1 MVLWRRYFYGV
12 SEQIP
17 VLLLPHLNP
26 CHPFHCQIT
35 KRLFLAPWFGHW
47 SKNYQ
52 NKSRYTTDL
61 QQRTLFHISYFLKNP
76 FIDLSKVM
84 KLSPLSMNY
93 NMIYPITLEWAWA
106 HIFQFTTLVLPSNTT
121 CIPFAANRSC
131 CVDTVCQCILQPR
144 WTRERFSLE
153 LGVENTRYVSAH
165 REHREGVLR
174 CPLQLI
180 KGALLNL
187 NILYNKA
194 ARKLVS
200 HLKIAQK
207 EKTVSISH

>member
-1 MVLWRRYFYGV
+1 MVYEEDIFYGV

-61 QQRTLFHISYFLKNP
+61 QQRTLFHISHFLKNP

-106 HIFQFTTLVLPSNTT
+106 HIFQFTTLVLPSNTNT
-121 CIPFAANRSC
+121 LLQTEAAVWIQFASASYNW
-131 CVDTVCQCILQPR
+131 DGQ
-144 WTRERFSLE
+144 
-153 LGVENTRYVSAH
+153 GNVS
-165 REHREGVLR
+165 
-174 CPLQLI
+174 P
-180 KGALLNL
+180 LNL
-187 NILYNKA
+187 
-194 ARKLVS
+194 
-200 HLKIAQK
+200 
-207 EKTVSISH
+207 E